1 MSDKRIIVEARGKL
15 CPLPVIETKKVMDE
29 NPQATIET
37 IVDNEI
43 AVSNVSK
50 LGNSKG
56 YFVQTAGQ
64 NGEYHII
71 LSREETKFMSS
82 INEVEKTTQ
91 KVFLITKDWLGDGNI
106 DLGKTLMKTFL
117 FSLAEAENKPAK
129 IMFINSGVK
138 LVSEGSENLDTLLQ
152 LSQAGVEIA
161 ACGICLDF
169 YELKEKVAVGSIT
182 NMYAIVDSLTAADSV
197 VL

>member
-56 YFVQTAGQ
+56 YFVQTVGQ

-71 LSREETKFMSS
+71 LSREATKFMPS

-91 KVFLITKDWLGDGNI
+91 KIFLITKDWLGDGNI

>member
-71 LSREETKFMSS
+71 LSREATKFMPS